1 MKKYIC
7 ISFVSVLLLS
17 LILPVSAQTLEH
29 SDDFLDYLNSRV
41 QEQDD
46 LAEYY
51 CRYELLMNDF
61 ILSDTPEE
69 ILLNLIADETLMP
82 EYTLTSKEIAY
93 DGETVKYSTLFGVNM
108 ILAGSTEDTD
118 NHLDNYTVKSLSSES
133 IEIECILEFSLYG
146 IQNNK
151 LLHLSRNSV
160 VVKKEAFDLL
170 NDELREYLSA
180 FDNVQKFYEFYEF
193 DELEVPEEGY
203 MTWGCEVKS
212 DGDIESGAEYWLT
225 FQEEFHLWSVYA
237 NSYKSV
243 RFSTEYVA
251 TWPYWYGGSLACTRY
266 YMTLIYSEPEN
277 EADKGDYSKY
287 ELESVMFFAPDV
299 GAFEDSTS
307 ATSPQTGSS
316 AALLTFL
323 AVVSLGVICCVKKVR
338 V

>member
-46 LAEYY
+46 LVEYY

-69 ILLNLIADETLMP
+69 ILLNLIADETLLP

-93 DGETVKYSTLFGVNM
+93 DGETVKYSTLFGVNI
-108 ILAGSTEDTD
+108 ILSGSTKDTD
-118 NHLDNYTVKSLSSES
+118 NHLDNYTVKTLSSES
-133 IEIECILEFSLYG
+133 IEIECILEFSLNG

-151 LLHLSRNSV
+151 LLHYSCNSV

-180 FDNVQKFYEFYEF
+180 FDNVQKFYEF
-193 DELEVPEEGY
+193 DGLEVPEEGY
-203 MTWGCEVKS
+203 TTWNCKVVS
-212 DGDIESGAEYWLT
+212 DGDIESGAEYWLAT
-225 FQEEFHLWSVYA
+225 QEEFHLWSVYA

-243 RFSTEYVA
+243 RFITEYLK
-251 TWPYWYGGSLACTRY
+251 TWPYWYGGSLACTCY

-287 ELESVMFFAPDV
+287 ELESVMFYAPDV
-299 GAFEDSTS
+299 GAFKDSTS

-316 AALLTFL
+316 AALPTFL
-323 AVVSLGVICCVKKVR
+323 AVVSLGVICCVRKVR

>member
-1 MKKYIC
+1 MKRFIC

-69 ILLNLIADETLMP
+69 ILLNLIADETLLP

-93 DGETVKYSTLFGVNM
+93 DGETVKYSTLFGVNI
-108 ILAGSTEDTD
+108 ILSGSTKDTD
-118 NHLDNYTVKSLSSES
+118 NHLDNYTVKTLSSES
-133 IEIECILEFSLYG
+133 IEIECILEFSLNG

-151 LLHLSRNSV
+151 LLHYSRNSV

-180 FDNVQKFYEFYEF
+180 FDNVQKFYEF
-193 DELEVPEEGY
+193 DGLEVPEEGY
-203 MTWGCEVKS
+203 TTWNCKVVS
-212 DGDIESGAEYWLT
+212 NGDIESGAEYWLAT
-225 FQEEFHLWSVYA
+225 QEEFHLWSVYA

-243 RFSTEYVA
+243 RFNTEYLK
-251 TWPYWYGGSLACTRY
+251 TWPYWYGGSLACTCY

-287 ELESVMFFAPDV
+287 ELESVMFYAPDV
-299 GAFEDSTS
+299 GAFKDSTS

-323 AVVSLGVICCVKKVR
+323 AVVSLGVICCVRKVR